1 MNAFDKIAGYAALK
15 DELERVAF
23 ALREPERCRALG
35 VKPPRGLLLWGKPGV
50 GKTLMARCLIEAAG
64 REVFVCRKDKPDG
77 EFLTELRGVFERAK
91 ESAPSVVLLDDMDKF
106 SNGERDRRN
115 EEEYVAIQTC
125 IDGLGEAEVFVLA
138 TANDIGNLP
147 DSLLRPGRLDR
158 VIEVEAPRGKDAEA
172 VAERYLR
179 EKSRVSDVDAEA
191 VAQLMD
197 GRSCADLEAA
207 VNEAGLL
214 AAWEGAEQITGEH
227 LLRACLWVAYGIP
240 AAALLPDRPDDP
252 ENPKRL
258 MTRAACHEAGHAL
271 ISELLCPG
279 SVSVACIHERV
290 GRSCGFVAYR
300 RPEEDGTFPPDLL
313 AALRALGGRAALDQ
327 RFGLIDPGASDDLQA
342 ARELLHARI
351 AEQGC
356 RGFDLLDAAVPEW
369 EGQAERQAERQHIA
383 VSAELERC
391 CAYVK
396 RLVAENRRFLDAL
409 TRALLKKSVLT
420 GAEVRALAR
429 ATGAQPCGAM
439 NTEYRIMNSE

>member
-35 VKPPRGLLLWGKPGV
+35 VKPPRGLLLWGRPGV

-179 EKSRVSDVDAEA
+179 EKSRVSDVDAET
-191 VAQLMD
+191 VARLMD

-227 LLRACLWVAYGIP
+227 LLRACLWVAHGIP
-240 AAALLPDRPDDP
+240 AAKLLRDRPDDP
-252 ENPKRL
+252 EDPSRL
-258 MTRAACHEAGHAL
+258 MTRAAWHEAGHAL
-271 ISELLCPG
+271 VSELLSPG

-290 GRSCGFVAYR
+290 GDSCGFVAYR
-300 RPEEDGTFPPDLL
+300 REEGGSFPEDLL
-313 AALRALGGRAALDQ
+313 AALRALGGRAALEQ
-327 RFGLIDPGASDDLQA
+327 RFGLIDPGASDDLAA
-342 ARELLHARI
+342 ARDLLHARI
-351 AEQGC
+351 AEQGLL
-356 RGFDLLDAAVPEW
+356 GFGLLDAAVPEW

-391 CAYVK
+391 YAFVK
-396 RLVAENRRFLDAL
+396 RLVAENRPFLDAL

-429 ATGAQPCGAM
+429 MTGAQPCGAM
-439 NTEYRIMNSE
+439 NIE

>member
-1 MNAFDKIAGYAALK
+1 M
-15 DELERVAF
+15 
-23 ALREPERCRALG
+23 
-35 VKPPRGLLLWGKPGV
+35 
-50 GKTLMARCLIEAAG
+50 
-64 REVFVCRKDKPDG
+64 
-77 EFLTELRGVFERAK
+77 
-91 ESAPSVVLLDDMDKF
+91 
-106 SNGERDRRN
+106 
-115 EEEYVAIQTC
+115 
-125 IDGLGEAEVFVLA
+125 LA

-158 VIEVEAPRGKDAEA
+158 VIEVEAPQGKDAEA

-179 EKSRVSDVDAEA
+179 EKSRVSNVDAEA

-197 GRSCADLEAA
+197 GRSCAELEAA

-240 AAALLPDRPDDP
+240 AAALLPDWPDDP

-271 ISELLCPG
+271 VSELLCPS

-313 AALRALGGRAALDQ
+313 TALCALGGRAALDQ
-327 RFGLIDPGASDDLQA
+327 RFGLIDPGASDDLA
-342 ARELLHARI
+342 SAREMLFDRV
-351 AEQGC
+351 AEQGLN
-356 RGFDLLDAAVPEW
+356 GLGLLGERRLPE
-369 EGQAERQAERQHIA
+369 QQKERQNAV

-391 CAYVK
+391 YAFVK
-396 RLVAENRRFLDAL
+396 RLVAENRPFLDAL

-420 GAEVRALAR
+420 GAEVRTLAR
-429 ATGAQPCGAM
+429 MTGAHPCGAM
-439 NTEYRIMNSE
+439 GAMNIES